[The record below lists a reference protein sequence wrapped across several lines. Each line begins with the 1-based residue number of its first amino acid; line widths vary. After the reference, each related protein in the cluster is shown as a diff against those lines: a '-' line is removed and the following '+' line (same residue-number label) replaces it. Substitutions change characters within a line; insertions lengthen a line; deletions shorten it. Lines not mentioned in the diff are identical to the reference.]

1 MFFSSCIRLIKILV
15 GEDHYDASIV
25 YKITLEDRGHE
36 VRIENNGVDSLK
48 NYQEELQQVTLNS
61 DPVERIQPYSAVILD
76 CKMPKINGIEVGKKF
91 FLSTHVR
98 E

>member
-1 MFFSSCIRLIKILV
+1 MKILV
-15 GEDHYDASIV
+15 GEDHCNTSIV
-25 YKITLEDRGHE
+25 YKMTSEDIGHE
-36 VRIENNGVDSLK
+36 LRLENNGEDSLK

-61 DPVERIQPYSAVILD
+61 DPVERIQPYSAV
-76 CKMPKINGIEVGKKF
+76 PKINGIEVGKKF

>member
-1 MFFSSCIRLIKILV
+1 VKILV
-15 GEDHYDASIV
+15 GEDHCNTSIV
-25 YKITLEDRGHE
+25 YKMSSEDRGHE
-36 VRIENNGVDSLK
+36 LRLENNGEDSLK

-76 CKMPKINGIEVGKKF
+76 CKMPKINGIEVGMKF

>member
-1 MFFSSCIRLIKILV
+1 MKILV
-15 GEDHYDASIV
+15 GEAHCNTSIV
-25 YKITLEDRGHE
+25 YNVTSEDRGHE
-36 VRIENNGVDSLK
+36 LRLENNGEDSLK

>member
-1 MFFSSCIRLIKILV
+1 MTS
-15 GEDHYDASIV
+15 
-25 YKITLEDRGHE
+25 EDRGHE
-36 VRIENNGVDSLK
+36 LRFENNAEDSLK

-61 DPVERIQPYSAVILD
+61 DPGELIQPYSALILD

>member
-1 MFFSSCIRLIKILV
+1 MTS
-15 GEDHYDASIV
+15 
-25 YKITLEDRGHE
+25 EDRSHE
-36 VRIENNGVDSLK
+36 LRLENNGEDSLK
-48 NYQEELQQVTLNS
+48 NYQEKLQEHNLNL
-61 DPVERIQPYSAVILD
+61 DPVKRIQPYSAVILD